1 MLLLLSLRVGV
12 QVCASRSLNPD
23 SITVLL
29 EQRSATGSML
39 MSTVSAVQI
48 PVFPEFW
55 APPCHTPSQA
65 ISVTQFP
72 NLLSLT

>member
-12 QVCASRSLNPD
+12 QVCTSRSLNPD
-23 SITVLL
+23 PTTVLSG
-29 EQRSATGSML
+29 QRSVTGSML
-39 MSTVSAVQI
+39 MITVSAVQT
-48 PVFPEFW
+48 PAFPEFW